1 MGANEKWLVDAWEF
15 VVEKSTRNNETIGA
29 NFPHASVDKKYV
41 LESPEWWTAGFWPGL
56 LWQVY
61 QENKD
66 EALRKT
72 AEQCEEKL
80 DYLLS
85 DSEKLDHD
93 MGFMW
98 TLTSLANY
106 KLTGNKESRRRG
118 LLAAN
123 LLLGRFNAQGNYIRA
138 WNAWSKKDDNRGVA
152 IIDCMMNLPLLY
164 WASAETG
171 DPRFKI
177 AAEKHAETVLK
188 HFIRPDGS
196 VHHIVVF
203 DSETGEVVDKLGGQG
218 YAPDSAWS
226 RGTAWALYGMTLSY
240 LHTNNI
246 EFLHAAKSVSHFF
259 LSNLRSDECPAWD
272 FRIPADGEKKY
283 HYPDSSA
290 GSIAACGLLIL
301 GTLVTDFEKPIYQEA
316 GANLLKTLYTTC
328 ATQADKEEEG
338 LLNNGTSHFPE
349 QKNVDVPLIY
359 GDYYFVEGLNL
370 LREKG
375 VLFWQ

>member
-1 MGANEKWLVDAWEF
+1 MSKKEQWVDEAWGFVIEKTV
-15 VVEKSTRNNETIGA
+15 RNNETIGA
-29 NFPHASVDKKYV
+29 NFPHASIEKRYV
-41 LESPEWWTAGFWPGL
+41 LESPEWWTAGFWPGV

-61 QENKD
+61 QDNKV

-123 LLLGRFNAQGNYIRA
+123 LLLGRFNVQGNYIRA

-164 WASAETG
+164 WATAETG

-203 DSETGEVVDKLGGQG
+203 NPETGEVVNKLGGQG

-226 RGTAWALYGMTLSY
+226 RGTAWALYGLTLSY
-240 LHTNNI
+240 LHTSNSA
-246 EFLHAAKSVSHFF
+246 FLHAAKSVSHFF
-259 LSNLRSDECPAWD
+259 FLIFVLMNV
-272 FRIPADGEKKY
+272 
-283 HYPDSSA
+283 
-290 GSIAACGLLIL
+290 LLGIFASLKMAKPNTIIL
-301 GTLVTDFEKPIYQEA
+301 IHQQD
-316 GANLLKTLYTTC
+316 
-328 ATQADKEEEG
+328 
-338 LLNNGTSHFPE
+338 
-349 QKNVDVPLIY
+349 PLQPVAY
-359 GDYYFVEGLNL
+359 SCLEH
-370 LREKG
+370 
-375 VLFWQ
+375 W